1 MLQSNEARAPQLLS
15 QRSRA
20 CELPVLKPGCLEPVR
35 HEKRSHCREKPEH
48 QTKSSPCSPQVEKA

>member
-35 HEKRSHCREKPEH
+35 HSHSNAECYR
-48 QTKSSPCSPQVEKA
+48 KSTNDSSVLNEIQNQH